1 MAMGSFESSGSGQ
14 PLSEIN
20 TTPLVDV
27 MLVLLVIFII
37 TAPLM
42 TRAISLD
49 LPKADA
55 PAVTVPDA
63 AVLVGISASGNYFIG
78 KRQVSLD
85 EVRSALQ
92 AAATRSRTTPIHLRA
107 ERDARYALVVD
118 LMSMAHGMGL
128 TQLVFVTDPTTVAAP
143 ASDR

>member
-55 PAVTVPDA
+55 PAVAVPDA

-92 AAATRSRTTPIHLRA
+92 AAANRSRTTPIHLRA
-107 ERDARYALVVD
+107 ERDTRYALVVD

-143 ASDR
+143 ASER